1 MHMKLLDLETMARVN
16 QRQKQAFE
24 ALRGIELFEKLA
36 SYTPVLAGTVPIDVD
51 LPSSDLDVICS
62 APNLEDFAK
71 ELMSLYGDQEGFN
84 LHHKLFRSQ
93 PAVMARFTSS
103 GFLIEIFA
111 QSSSVFTQPAVIH
124 MLIEARLL
132 AFAPAAA
139 KENIRMLKQ
148 TGMKTEP
155 AFAATFDIKGDPF
168 EELLKIA
175 HMPDHEILMIAH
187 RFHFMQ
193 Q

>member
-1 MHMKLLDLETMARVN
+1 MKLLDLETMARGN
-16 QRQKQAFE
+16 ERQKKAYE
-24 ALRGIELFEKLA
+24 ALRALELFDKLKA
-36 SYTPVLAGTVPIDVD
+36 YTPVLAGTVPIDVD

-62 APNLEDFAK
+62 APNLENFAK
-71 ELMSLYGDQEGFN
+71 ELQTLYGAQEGFD

-93 PAVMARFTSS
+93 PAVVARFKAG
-103 GFLIEIFA
+103 GFVIEIFA
-111 QSSSVFTQPAVIH
+111 QGSSVFTQPAVIH

-132 AFAPAAA
+132 AFAAPAA
-139 KENIRMLKQ
+139 KEKIRLLKQ

-155 AFAATFDIKGDPF
+155 AFAETFDIKGDAF

>member
-1 MHMKLLDLETMARVN
+1 MKLLDLETMARGSD
-16 QRQKQAFE
+16 RQKKAYE
-24 ALRGIELFEKLA
+24 ALRKLELFEKLKDY
-36 SYTPVLAGTVPIDVD
+36 SPVLAGTVPIGVD
-51 LPSSDLDVICS
+51 IPTSDLDVICS
-62 APNLEDFAK
+62 VPNLESFAH
-71 ELMSLYGDQEGFN
+71 ELKAQFGDHEGFD

-93 PAVMARFTSS
+93 PAVVARFQAY
-103 GFLIEIFA
+103 GEKIEIFA
-111 QSSSVFTQPAVIH
+111 QGASVFTQNAVIH

-132 AFAPAAA
+132 TFAPAEA
-139 KENIRMLKQ
+139 KEKIRQLKL

-155 AFAATFDIKGDPF
+155 AFAAAFDIKGDAF

-187 RFHFMQ
+187 RFRFMQ